1 MVCPESQ
8 HWPQL
13 GLGGGHCQVNLSPL
27 TADPSKNKLLNTA
40 QMSVCV
46 PWNTSLSCY
55 QHSSE
60 EHGGHMQSSAKR
72 AYLQAFPHENQR
84 VLQAEA
90 AVPIQP
96 WIRRGHLPPAVLV
109 PPPAPLLA
117 KCIFHS
123 QIRGGVCQET
133 PKEDSGCSGSAR
145 QKADRQ
151 FLAPARQH
159 PAMVGMDRPPQKCPC
174 KVLRS
179 LFSPPRADLKL
190 ILCTVPSPHI
200 NPTAA
205 ACQCGVWTEATLPCC
220 CFPNI
225 CWHYC
230 IALLWSFPVP
240 PTTRKQYINRENPF
254 NFEHTSYPMQL
265 WPPRKR
271 S

>member
-1 MVCPESQ
+1 MCHETQACRATNTVQKSMAVICEAQQSVPICKHFLTKTRGFCKQRLLCQFSPESAGATFPRQ
-8 HWPQL
+8 CWCH
-13 GLGGGHCQVNLSPL
+13 PL
-27 TADPSKNKLLNTA
+27 LPCLPS
-40 QMSVCV
+40 VFFI
-46 PWNTSLSCY
+46 PR
-55 QHSSE
+55 SE
-60 EHGGHMQSSAKR
+60 EECARRH
-72 AYLQAFPHENQR
+72 QR
-84 VLQAEA
+84 
-90 AVPIQP
+90 
-96 WIRRGHLPPAVLV
+96 RTR
-109 PPPAPLLA
+109 
-117 KCIFHS
+117 
-123 QIRGGVCQET
+123 
-133 PKEDSGCSGSAR
+133 GCSGSAR

-220 CFPNI
+220 CLPNI

-240 PTTRKQYINRENPF
+240 PTTRKQYINTENPF